1 MKKTITAV
9 AYESPKI
16 DFLLVE
22 SEGILCASDLFSVP
36 AGAEHYGFNYGG
48 GIDF

>member
-1 MKKTITAV
+1 MKKTFDSVTYV
-9 AYESPKI
+9 SPAI

-22 SEGILCASDLFSVP
+22 SEGILCASELTLP
-36 AGAEHYGFNYGG
+36 AGANHYGFNFGE